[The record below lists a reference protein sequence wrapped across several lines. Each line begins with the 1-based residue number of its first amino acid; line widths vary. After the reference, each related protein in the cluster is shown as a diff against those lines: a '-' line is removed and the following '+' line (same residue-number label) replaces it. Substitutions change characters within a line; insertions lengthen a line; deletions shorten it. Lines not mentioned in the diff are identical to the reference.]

1 MSVFFP
7 RDNFSQSEWRVIYKF
22 LMTELDRLNEINYQD
37 EGSRGVYRS
46 KEGFF
51 HGLLAIAQESSN
63 YSDEELAD
71 LDRTFS
77 YYYPQVVMRKMIES
91 EGSSLLIMR
100 EEARRSREIKKANKS
115 KEGKSNANW

>member
-7 RDNFSQSEWRVIYKF
+7 KDNFSQSEWRVIYKF

-77 YYYPQVVMRKMIES
+77 YYYPQVVMRKMIEQ
-91 EGSSLLIMR
+91 EEHNHLIMR
-100 EEARRSREIKKANKS
+100 EEARRKREVTLGIKKANKS
-115 KEGKSNANW
+115 KEEN